1 MTLLR
6 MHVTIGPVRE
16 RILGKGC
23 GTNVRKGFLFA
34 VLAAVLIVA
43 GCGGANEGG
52 SASNISN
59 APNTA
64 ATNGNAGNSG
74 NTGADNTGDNGSEA
88 AASGTLA
95 RAIEQG
101 YITIGFANENPYA
114 YKDENGNLTGEAVEI
129 AKVVLNNLGVNEVR
143 GELTEFGAL
152 IGGLQA
158 ERFDMITAGMFV
170 NPDRCAAVLFAN
182 PEYSIGEGL
191 AVKAGNPL
199 NLHSYADIAAHDSA
213 KVAVMAGAIEI
224 GYLEKSGVPAD
235 RIVIV
240 PDQDAAINALQSGRA
255 DAMTMTGPALQSR
268 LDAAKDDSLER
279 VADFEQPV
287 IDGKDVR
294 GYGASAFR
302 QADTA
307 FRDSFNAELEKMK
320 QSGEL
325 LEILQRFGFTE
336 SELPGDMT
344 AEELCNV

>member
-1 MTLLR
+1 MTPVG
-6 MHVTIGPVRE
+6 MSVTIKPVRE
-16 RILGKGC
+16 RLIQKGC
-23 GTNVRKGFLFA
+23 GTHVRKGVLFTI
-34 VLAAVLIVA
+34 LAAVLIIA
-43 GCGGANEGG
+43 GCGGASEGG
-52 SASNISN
+52 NASN
-59 APNTA
+59 
-64 ATNGNAGNSG
+64 ATNNSAAGGNAGNAG
-74 NTGADNTGDNGSEA
+74 NAGTDHSGDNGSG

-95 RAIEQG
+95 KAIEQG

-129 AKVVLNNLGVNEVR
+129 AKVILKNLGVNEVR

-199 NLHSYADIAAHDSA
+199 NLHSYADIAGHESA

-224 GYLEKSGVPAD
+224 GYLEKSGVPKD
-235 RIVIV
+235 RIVVV
-240 PDQDAAINALQSGRA
+240 PDQDAAISALQSGRA

-268 LDAAKDDSLER
+268 LNAANDDSLER
-279 VADFEQPV
+279 VADFRQPI

-302 QADTA
+302 QADTE
-307 FRDSFNAELEKMK
+307 FRDAFNAELEKMK

-325 LEILQRFGFTE
+325 LEILQKFGFTE

-344 AEELCNV
+344 AEELCSV

>member
-1 MTLLR
+1 MN
-6 MHVTIGPVRE
+6 VK
-16 RILGKGC
+16 KG
-23 GTNVRKGFLFA
+23 LFYA
-34 VLAAVLIVA
+34 LLAAVLLIA
-43 GCGGANEGG
+43 GCGG
-52 SASNISN
+52 
-59 APNTA
+59 
-64 ATNGNAGNSG
+64 TNNDGTNNSG
-74 NTGADNTGDNGSEA
+74 TNTNANTEGTGDQ
-88 AASGTLA
+88 ASGTLA
-95 RAIEQG
+95 KAIEQG

-114 YKDENGNLTGEAVEI
+114 YKDESGNLTGEAVEI
-129 AKVVLNNLGVNEVR
+129 AKVVLKNLGVNEVR

-170 NPDRCAAVLFAN
+170 NPDRCAAVAFAN

-191 AVKAGNPL
+191 AVKTGNPL

-224 GYLEKSGVPAD
+224 GYLEKSGVPSD

-268 LDAAKDDSLER
+268 LDAAKDDSIER
-279 VADFEQPV
+279 VADFQQPV

-302 QADTA
+302 QADTE
-307 FRDSFNAELEKMK
+307 FRDAFNVELEKMK
-320 QSGEL
+320 ESGEL
-325 LEILQRFGFTE
+325 LEILQTFGFTE